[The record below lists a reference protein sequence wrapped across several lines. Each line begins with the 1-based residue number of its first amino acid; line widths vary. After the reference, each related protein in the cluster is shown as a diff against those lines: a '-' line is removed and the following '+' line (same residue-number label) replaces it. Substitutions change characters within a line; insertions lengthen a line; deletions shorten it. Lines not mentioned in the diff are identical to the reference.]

1 MFLRG
6 ESIIPEVIPGAAKW
20 IDQRRLLWR
29 RMREKAP
36 LILVDCCS
44 ILQKYLHFKEEQ
56 KKKRI
61 FGVEFKNFKNE
72 LMTYI
77 SEGSLEAFREFIE
90 VGDQL

>member
-1 MFLRG
+1 MDRSEKTSLEEDERKSTPHFSGLLQHPS
-6 ESIIPEVIPGAAKW
+6 EIPTFQG
-20 IDQRRLLWR
+20 RT
-29 RMREKAP
+29 
-36 LILVDCCS
+36 
-44 ILQKYLHFKEEQ
+44 